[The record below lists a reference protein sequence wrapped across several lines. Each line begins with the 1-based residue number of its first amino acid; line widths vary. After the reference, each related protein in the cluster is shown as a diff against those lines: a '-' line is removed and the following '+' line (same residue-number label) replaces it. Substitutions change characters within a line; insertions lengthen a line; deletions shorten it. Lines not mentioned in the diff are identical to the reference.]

1 MDSEHTTAGMSHK
14 AGALIP
20 TFWKRADI
28 FESTSR
34 FHSSSLVKTAA
45 IAEKKGMDKL
55 FPYQNEGTEFL
66 SRKNYALL
74 ADEMGLGKTVQAI
87 RGLDRILAKRALVVC
102 PSVARINWLRE
113 FEMWSLDP
121 KPTEV
126 MTKLSDKPSP
136 HCQRLICSFDY
147 ATANFE
153 WLQKWLDHG
162 ALIIDEAHFL
172 KSHEAKRAK
181 AIMGIAGVLRGAEKC
196 WLLTGTP
203 APNHPGELWI
213 MLYTFGVTKLSYDA
227 FLNAYC
233 VVRPTTFG
241 MKVVSARTDKI
252 PELRQ
257 LLNQI
262 MLRRLKK
269 DVMKELPPI
278 SFGHMNVE
286 PGPVDT
292 EVLSSFV
299 QYYLPTNRRAE
310 LQMELQRQADLLNQ
324 VFDNM
329 KPKVDDKLQAVSAIS
344 DSVSTLRRY
353 IGLQKCRDS
362 IDIINAELTANAYK
376 KIVIFAIHRDVIE
389 TLRGGLRKHG
399 VVTLYGGTDPEK
411 RQKNIDRFQ
420 TNDKCRVFIGNIHA
434 AGTAI
439 TLTAAHNVTFV
450 EQDWVPGNNA
460 QAVMRCHRIGQ
471 TEHVK
476 VRFIVLDGTLD
487 AKIGFILKRKT
498 EQLTALLD

>member
-1 MDSEHTTAGMSHK
+1 MNN
-14 AGALIP
+14 P
-20 TFWKRADI
+20 
-28 FESTSR
+28 
-34 FHSSSLVKTAA
+34 
-45 IAEKKGMDKL
+45 
-55 FPYQNEGTEFL
+55 FPYQIVGSEFL
-66 SRKNYALL
+66 SGKKYALL
-74 ADEMGLGKTVQAI
+74 ADEMGLGKTNQAI
-87 RGLDRILAKRALVVC
+87 RGLDRIRAKRALVVC

-113 FEMWSLDP
+113 FELWSLDQ
-121 KPTEV
+121 KHTEIMVKLTDRPTPRCE
-126 MTKLSDKPSP
+126 
-136 HCQRLICSFDY
+136 RLIVSFDY
-147 ATANFE
+147 ASENASTLRD
-153 WLQKWLDHG
+153 WLAG
-162 ALIIDEAHFL
+162 GTLIVDEAHLL

-181 AIMGIAGVLRGAEKC
+181 ALMGVAGVIRGADRC
-196 WLLTGTP
+196 WLMTGTP

-213 MLYTFGVTKLSYDA
+213 MLYTFGVTTLSYDA
-227 FLNAYC
+227 FINTYC
-233 VVRPTTFG
+233 VVRPTTYG

-257 LLNQI
+257 LLNKI

-278 SFGHMNVE
+278 SFGHTNVE
-286 PGPVDT
+286 AGPVDLEILPSFT
-292 EVLSSFV
+292 EYF
-299 QYYLPTNRRAE
+299 LPVDRRHE
-310 LQMELQRQADLLNQ
+310 LKVELERQAKLLTG
-324 VFDNM
+324 VFENM
-329 KPKVDDKLQAVSAIS
+329 KPKEVDKIQAVAAIS

-353 IGLQKCRDS
+353 IGLQKCRDA
-362 IDIINAELTANAYK
+362 IELISSELEANAYK

-389 TLRGGLRKHG
+389 TLRSGLREFG

-420 TNDKCRVFIGNIHA
+420 RDDKVRVFIGNIHA

-460 QAVMRCHRIGQ
+460 QAIMRCHRIGQ